1 MNTFLT
7 YAVPI
12 AVVVLSLAV
21 VLRSLRS
28 DSLLSRAE
36 SARRDRLNART
47 TLADAELVSGIHE
60 AAVPND
66 IVISLIRAF
75 EEALEVDCGKIRLE
89 DRLKKDLSL
98 DGDTT
103 TDNADEAFYQLL
115 KEKYGDSWVWNPS
128 WETVGDVISGIGRQ
142 IASGN

>member
-1 MNTFLT
+1 M
-7 YAVPI
+7 
-12 AVVVLSLAV
+12 
-21 VLRSLRS
+21 
-28 DSLLSRAE
+28 
-36 SARRDRLNART
+36 
-47 TLADAELVSGIHE
+47 
-60 AAVPND
+60 
-66 IVISLIRAF
+66 ISLIRAF